1 MNWLRRLFGQKSQ
14 FELML
19 EHFDRQHARE
29 MELVR
34 SQQQTIDRVVA
45 ARYDRPTIAQAPP
58 VTYTL
63 PSAEDMLDVNTED
76 AEWLE
81 KQS

>member
-1 MNWLRRLFGQKSQ
+1 LLSWLRRLFGQKSQ

-29 MELVR
+29 IDLIR

-45 ARYDRPTIAQAPP
+45 ARYDRPTYAQAEP
-58 VTYTL
+58 VHHAP
-63 PSAEDMLDVNTED
+63 PSAADMLDVNTED
-76 AEWLE
+76 AEWLA
-81 KQS
+81 KG

>member
-1 MNWLRRLFGQKSQ
+1 MEWLRRLFGQKSQ

-29 MELVR
+29 MELIR

-45 ARYDRPTIAQAPP
+45 ARYDRPTISAPES
-58 VTYTL
+58 VTYAMPT
-63 PSAEDMLDVNTED
+63 AEEMTDVNTED
-76 AEWLE
+76 AEWLA
-81 KQS
+81 KG